1 MLNFDEAN
9 IIQSIKRGPTV
20 IPTMDMSGLPLFILG
35 PDFFP
40 RFTGT
45 LRVFEPRYKQ
55 MMDDCIM
62 DSKPFGYISAD
73 PAKGELNGWSQP
85 SDYGVICYVRDYEES
100 GSNLIIEVEATS
112 AFVVQNVIQPVLP
125 SLVDGE
131 RFPGVEE
138 LMEEAGNPLDGKLY
152 LRADVEILAEPD
164 VDYVDGAFKAFV
176 DMLTPARQILQMS
189 SMYKGQI
196 LDIKD
201 PGDYDGHLERTD
213 FVWKVCCALC
223 YDAYLQQDMLSQT
236 SLSSLMDICAN
247 RVTEILGRMGEESE

>member
-1 MLNFDEAN
+1 MN
-9 IIQSIKRGPTV
+9 IP
-20 IPTMDMSGLPLFILG
+20 GLPLFILG

-40 RFTGT
+40 GFAGT

-100 GSNLIIEVEATS
+100 GSNLIIEVEAAS
-112 AFVVQNVIQPVLP
+112 AFIVQDVVQPVLP

-138 LMEEAGNPLDGKLY
+138 LMEEAGNPQDGKLY
-152 LRADVEILAEPD
+152 LRADVEVLSQPD
-164 VDYVDGAFKAFV
+164 VDYDDEAFTTFLHLIA
-176 DMLTPARQILQMS
+176 PARQILQMS
-189 SMYKGQI
+189 SMYKGQN
-196 LDIKD
+196 LVLKE
-201 PGDYDGHLERTD
+201 PEDYDDDLDRVD
-213 FVWKVCCALC
+213 LVWKVCCALC

-236 SLSSLMDICAN
+236 SFSSLIEICTN
-247 RVTEILGRMGEESE
+247 RVTEILERMEGQ